1 MDSSINQNIHLSE
14 VSIVVET
21 VFQGRSHTQVY
32 SVEVLQGLSQNVST
46 AMPESLSDHHD
57 RKHSYSLSSLILELE
72 QPQLTVALKDTV
84 HIPQKSLL
92 LLLVIIVRLLS
103 HTSRATDSRI
113 LINNLNII
121 RGI

>member
-1 MDSSINQNIHLSE
+1 MI
-14 VSIVVET
+14 
-21 VFQGRSHTQVY
+21 G
-32 SVEVLQGLSQNVST
+32 
-46 AMPESLSDHHD
+46 
-57 RKHSYSLSSLILELE
+57 KHNYSLSSLILELE
-72 QPQLTVALKDTV
+72 QPQLAVTLQDTM